1 MYNCTYIGGYAMRFY
16 EFYEDDT
23 DAVFTYDEE
32 GMADDVRAL
41 QKELEEQSKKN
52 SVQARALLIRE
63 GIDELLLAFYI
74 RAIISGR
81 DSPSWRLLGRPL
93 RRTRARTY
101 SPGLRVPIEG
111 GNKMND
117 FELKGKTIKDIYMKE
132 NQLGV
137 EQITLELTNGVVHRF
152 QLQPMGYIEC
162 IIGKHDPDY
171 YWNNLLTDKEKETLE
186 RL

>member
-81 DSPSWRLLGRPL
+81 DSPS
-93 RRTRARTY
+93 
-101 SPGLRVPIEG
+101 
-111 GNKMND
+111 
-117 FELKGKTIKDIYMKE
+117 
-132 NQLGV
+132 
-137 EQITLELTNGVVHRF
+137 
-152 QLQPMGYIEC
+152 
-162 IIGKHDPDY
+162 
-171 YWNNLLTDKEKETLE
+171 
-186 RL
+186 